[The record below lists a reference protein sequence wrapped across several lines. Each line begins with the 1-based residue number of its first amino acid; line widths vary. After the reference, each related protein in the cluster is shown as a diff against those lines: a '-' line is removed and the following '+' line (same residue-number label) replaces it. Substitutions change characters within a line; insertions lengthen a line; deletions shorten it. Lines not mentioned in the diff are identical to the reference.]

1 MKIIFDVDGTLM
13 DIETRR
19 KWLEGPTPNWTKF
32 MDPKEMET
40 DTPNQHVMEVAEC
53 MHDAGHEIVI
63 VSARN
68 ERHREV
74 TEHQLKQNFG
84 VFWSHM
90 FLRPDDSFEPD
101 NQFKQEFLMSLS
113 KLTGNQT
120 WSLTT
125 ETKLLKCGELTASN
139 VFKLQ
144 KETFNG

>member
-84 VFWSHM
+84 EFWSHM

-101 NQFKQEFLMSLS
+101 NQFKQRV
-113 KLTGNQT
+113 
-120 WSLTT
+120 
-125 ETKLLKCGELTASN
+125 LKELISADWKPDM
-139 VFKLQ
+139 VFDDRDQ
-144 KETFNG
+144 VVEMWRANGIPCFQVAKGDF

>member
-1 MKIIFDVDGTLM
+1 
-13 DIETRR
+13 
-19 KWLEGPTPNWTKF
+19 
-32 MDPKEMET
+32 
-40 DTPNQHVMEVAEC
+40 

-101 NQFKQEFLMSLS
+101 NQFKQRVLD
-113 KLTGNQT
+113 
-120 WSLTT
+120 
-125 ETKLLKCGELTASN
+125 ELIKADWKPDM
-139 VFKLQ
+139 VFDDRDQ
-144 KETFNG
+144 VVEMWRANGIQCFQVAKGDF

>member
-1 MKIIFDVDGTLM
+1 M

-101 NQFKQEFLMSLS
+101 NQFKQRVLD
-113 KLTGNQT
+113 
-120 WSLTT
+120 
-125 ETKLLKCGELTASN
+125 ELIKADWKPDM
-139 VFKLQ
+139 VFDDRDQ
-144 KETFNG
+144 VVEMWRANGIQCFQVAKGDF

>member
-84 VFWSHM
+84 EFWSHM

-101 NQFKQEFLMSLS
+101 NQFKQRVLD
-113 KLTGNQT
+113 
-120 WSLTT
+120 
-125 ETKLLKCGELTASN
+125 ELIKADWKPDM
-139 VFKLQ
+139 VFDDRDQ
-144 KETFNG
+144 VVEMWRANGIQCFQVAKGDF

>member
-90 FLRPDDSFEPD
+90 FLRHDDSFEPD
-101 NQFKQEFLMSLS
+101 NQFTQRVLDELIKADWKPDMVFDDRDQVVEMWRANGIPCFQVAP
-113 KLTGNQT
+113 GN
-120 WSLTT
+120 
-125 ETKLLKCGELTASN
+125 
-139 VFKLQ
+139 F
-144 KETFNG
+144 

>member
-1 MKIIFDVDGTLM
+1 MKIIFDVDRTLM
-13 DIETRR
+13 DIDTRR

-101 NQFKQEFLMSLS
+101 NQFKQRVLD
-113 KLTGNQT
+113 
-120 WSLTT
+120 
-125 ETKLLKCGELTASN
+125 ELIKADWKPDM
-139 VFKLQ
+139 VFDDRDQ
-144 KETFNG
+144 VVEMWRANGIQCFQVAKGDF

>member
-101 NQFKQEFLMSLS
+101 NQFKQRVLDELIKADWKPDMVFDDRDQVVEMWRANGIPCFQVAP
-113 KLTGNQT
+113 GN
-120 WSLTT
+120 
-125 ETKLLKCGELTASN
+125 
-139 VFKLQ
+139 F
-144 KETFNG
+144 

>member
-101 NQFKQEFLMSLS
+101 NQFKQRVLD
-113 KLTGNQT
+113 
-120 WSLTT
+120 
-125 ETKLLKCGELTASN
+125 ELIKADWRPDM
-139 VFKLQ
+139 VFDDRDQVVEMWRANGIQCLQ
-144 KETFNG
+144 VAKGDF